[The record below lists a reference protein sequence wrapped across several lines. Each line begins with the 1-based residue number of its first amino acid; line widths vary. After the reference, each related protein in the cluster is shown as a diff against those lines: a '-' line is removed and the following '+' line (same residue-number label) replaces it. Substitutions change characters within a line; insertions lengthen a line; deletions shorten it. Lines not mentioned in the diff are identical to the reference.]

1 MILENS
7 TLLYVED
14 NEDMQS
20 YMKSFLEDEVKELYQ
35 AYNGEEGLAMYK
47 DKNPDIILS
56 DISMPKMDGLV
67 MTKLIK
73 EIDNSQPIVILSAFQ
88 DAETLNSAVNA
99 EVDGFISKP
108 IEDVKKLLHT
118 LEKIAS
124 SL

>member
-35 AYNGEEGLAMYK
+35 AYNGEEGLTIYK